1 VGAATA
7 NKIADSATDSVTR
20 VRPEPS
26 SVRPQKRFNET
37 VPAVLDAVPAAE
49 DAEPPAP
56 AVVALLPEELVRID
70 TT

>member
-1 VGAATA
+1 
-7 NKIADSATDSVTR
+7 
-20 VRPEPS
+20 
-26 SVRPQKRFNET
+26 VRPQKRFNET